1 MSIKRTVIPL
11 MVLLVL
17 VAATG
22 CFNKTAQQD
31 TAAPAGI
38 GVIDLNKAV
47 EVHPKYQQLLTLKKE
62 LNTIVAQA
70 EVEQQQAAAKAKPQA
85 GGLLPPDGAALNTAL
100 EQEFKEK
107 MAAKQAELQQTL
119 AAKAGD
125 LHSKLE
131 TELKE
136 YSSEVDQE
144 YQPQIFNLQLKLKTV
159 QLSQEELTALQAEV
173 QKLQQIRSEKL
184 AIKEKELSERMN
196 ASLAPEQA
204 AAEQQL
210 AAYAKELQAEL
221 AQKAAA
227 ASAEI
232 AARNQASLDSLAP
245 DPGAVT
251 GQLAQQAGMKRQEIQ
266 VLEEFILQDVRDKA
280 AKIAAERQL
289 DSVIANV
296 QVNVSAMDITEA
308 VIAEFK
314 K

>member
-22 CFNKTAQQD
+22 CFNKSAQQD

-70 EVEQQQAAAKAKPQA
+70 EVEQQQAAAKAKSQA

-159 QLSQEELTALQAEV
+159 QLNQEELTALQAEV
-173 QKLQQIRSEKL
+173 QKLQQMRSEKL
-184 AIKEKELSERMN
+184 AVKEKELSERMN

-289 DSVIANV
+289 DSIIANI

>member
-1 MSIKRTVIPL
+1 

>member
-22 CFNKTAQQD
+22 CFNKSAQQD

-85 GGLLPPDGAALNTAL
+85 GGLLAPDGAALNTAL

-107 MAAKQAELQQTL
+107 MAAKQTELQQTL
-119 AAKAGD
+119 AAKAAD
-125 LHSKLE
+125 LHSKLG

-159 QLSQEELTALQAEV
+159 QLNQEELTALQAEV
-173 QKLQQIRSEKL
+173 QQLQQMRSEKL
-184 AIKEKELSERMN
+184 AVKEKELSERMN

-232 AARNQASLDSLAP
+232 AARNQTSLDSLAP

-296 QVNVSAMDITEA
+296 RVNVSAMDITEA

>member
-1 MSIKRTVIPL
+1 

-173 QKLQQIRSEKL
+173 QKLQQMRSEKL

>member
-1 MSIKRTVIPL
+1 

-31 TAAPAGI
+31 TATPAGI
-38 GVIDLNKAV
+38 GVIALNKAV

-173 QKLQQIRSEKL
+173 QKLQQMRSEKL